1 MAESEESKVKK
12 PNQAVMDKADG
23 SLELTV
29 NLFIGRDFTFPP
41 PPHLGSWSCV
51 DPKMT
56 VLGLSMQG

>member
-29 NLFIGRDFTFPP
+29 NLLIGRDFTFPP
-41 PPHLGSWSCV
+41 PPRLGSWSCV

>member
-12 PNQAVMDKADG
+12 PNQAIMDKADG

-41 PPHLGSWSCV
+41 PPRLGSWSCV